1 MDKNNKFK
9 NFIKKESFYVILFV
23 CLCVV
28 ATVAAITA
36 KKVTKPSTQAP
47 IANNSSVELNDSDKA
62 PAIQMDNA
70 EQVKN
75 TEKSN
80 ATNTTNDK
88 AKSVANTSKVT
99 FVSPIT
105 NGLISRDYS
114 SIAILSQKDSTT
126 KRNFHGVN
134 IEAKVGTDVVAV
146 ADGKVIEVG
155 DSSDLDLGYWVRIQ
169 HSDQSVSVYANLNPD
184 SISNLKVGTVVK
196 QKQVI
201 GKVGYTA
208 KNYDKDIFGEFLVFQ
223 VYNSKG
229 DEVDPKTYL
238 TSLKVKK

>member
-36 KKVTKPSTQAP
+36 KKGIKPSTQAP

-62 PAIQMDNA
+62 PAAQMDNA

-80 ATNTTNDK
+80 ATNTTKDK
-88 AKSVANTSKVT
+88 AQSVANTSKVT
-99 FVSPIT
+99 FISPIN
-105 NGLISRDYS
+105 NGLISKDYS
-114 SIAILSQKDSTT
+114 GNKPILSQKDSTT
-126 KRNFHGVN
+126 KRTLHGIN
-134 IEAKVGTDVVAV
+134 IEAKIGTDVVAA
-146 ADGKVIEVG
+146 ADGKVIEAG
-155 DSSDLDLGYWVRIQ
+155 DALDLDLGYCVKIQ
-169 HSDQSVSVYANLNPD
+169 HSDQSVAVYANLDPA
-184 SISNLKVGTVVK
+184 LKVKVGDVVK

-208 KNYDKDIFGEFLVFQ
+208 KNYDKDVFGEFLVFQ

-238 TSLKVKK
+238 TTLKVKK

>member
-36 KKVTKPSTQAP
+36 KKVTRPSTQAP
-47 IANNSSVELNDSDKA
+47 IVNNSSVELNDSDKA
-62 PAIQMDNA
+62 PAAQMDNA

-80 ATNTTNDK
+80 ATNSTKDK
-88 AKSVANTSKVT
+88 AQSVANTSKVT
-99 FVSPIT
+99 FISPIN

-114 SIAILSQKDSTT
+114 SVAILSQKDSTT
-126 KRNFHGVN
+126 KRNFHGIN
-134 IEAKVGTDVVAV
+134 IEAKIGTDVVAA
-146 ADGKVIEVG
+146 ADGKVIEAG
-155 DSSDLDLGYWVRIQ
+155 EASDLDLGYCVTIQ
-169 HSDQSVSVYANLNPD
+169 HSNQSVTVYANLDPA
-184 SISNLKVGTVVK
+184 LKVKVGDVVK

-223 VYNSKG
+223 AFKDSSKTV
-229 DEVDPKTYL
+229 EVDPKTYL
-238 TSLKVKK
+238 TTLKVKK